1 MLFYH
6 HDHVTDFLQNV
17 HGPTNLLLQRIL
29 NSMKSDINLS
39 CCRVMGLIAKL
50 ITSPFWRI
58 AEGTKHVL
66 DLNDQYVRLY
76 EFLEE
81 KSTEDAPSLLKG
93 ESPFDP
99 SLVERDGMLDR
110 LLDGAGV
117 DLTAVQVTRALAL
130 SLQQMLKRM
139 VPDQL
144 PRGQY
149 FMKTARLVEETKLVV
164 PHNKLPEFV
173 FGILDHHVKIR
184 PNATVLMKAFVMYSY
199 NKTGQWLQEMEE
211 REREKLIDNARK
223 ETMDFK
229 DKFYA

>member
-1 MLFYH
+1 M
-6 HDHVTDFLQNV
+6 
-17 HGPTNLLLQRIL
+17 
-29 NSMKSDINLS
+29 
-39 CCRVMGLIAKL
+39 
-50 ITSPFWRI
+50 
-58 AEGTKHVL
+58 
-66 DLNDQYVRLY
+66 Y

-99 SLVERDGMLDR
+99 SLVERDGMLER
-110 LLDGAGV
+110 LLDGAVV

-130 SLQQMLKRM
+130 SLQQILKRM

-144 PRGQY
+144 PGGQY

-164 PHNKLPEFV
+164 PHNKLPE
-173 FGILDHHVKIR
+173 IR